1 MSCVILALLLIVKLL
16 DIENTTDT
24 VPSIVTFSAQTNKV
38 ELIEPVVSIFKF
50 CASAKTFPEI
60 LPLIVRS

>member
-1 MSCVILALLLIVKLL
+1 ML
-16 DIENTTDT
+16 DIENTSDT

-60 LPLIVRS
+60 LPLIVRSWAITKTFPSTG